1 MNANELVNILKSP
14 TSKVIFFGV
23 VLIGGALALIP
34 LLTRDDDPKAVKEET
49 ELTKEEKAPIEMGTE
64 IPRFKVEKQGNNA
77 GKTAG
82 RQAVPPPVINVAPGK
97 APVSGPEQKPSA
109 RELAD
114 RMHDRAEQNRNI
126 RHNPMMQNALRERVS
141 PPDGSAA
148 GRIYVLTAQKNG
160 GTAAE
165 KEVFLSERYAP
176 YGRLLNCKLVNTL
189 ESNVEGTPLIAMV
202 IEDLWWVNSKG
213 ERKLVI
219 PAGTEVHGKMGSC
232 VRNRMMAS
240 GNFVLV
246 WQLTS
251 GEVGMELQL
260 NGRVLEKSN
269 QAGNKN
275 LATITDMAAGI
286 PGRVMNNTN
295 LNEMLQY
302 TMAFVQ
308 GLSAGY
314 QTTRTFDNGSTIIRE
329 NDGST
334 KNALASAFQQMSEV
348 ALENISD
355 KINKESYYIR
365 VAAGTE
371 FYLYIEQVT
380 NVEKAAIADTA
391 LNNLAQ
397 LKQAQKNNR
406 DGEVDKLSQFHD
418 SLGKALPRSLKK
430 ELNLKGL

>member
-23 VLIGGALALIP
+23 ILIGGALALIP
-34 LLTRDDDPKAVKEET
+34 LLTRDDDPKAVKEEP

-64 IPRFKVEKQGNNA
+64 IPRFKVDKRSNSA
-77 GKTAG
+77 GKPVG
-82 RQAVPPPVINVAPGK
+82 RQVSPPPVINVAPTKK
-97 APVSGPEQKPSA
+97 AEVTGPEQKPSA
-109 RELAD
+109 RELAE
-114 RMHDRAEQNRNI
+114 RMRDRAEHNRIPRNTMP
-126 RHNPMMQNALRERVS
+126 RPAGAGERTS
-141 PPDGSAA
+141 SRSGNA
-148 GRIYVLTAQKNG
+148 GRIYALTAQKNG
-160 GTAAE
+160 GTAE

-213 ERKLVI
+213 ERKLII
-219 PAGTEVHGKMGSC
+219 PAGTEIHGKMGSC

-240 GNFVLV
+240 GNFILV

-251 GEVGMELQL
+251 GEVGMELQV

-286 PGRVMNNTN
+286 PGRVMNNNN

-308 GLSAGY
+308 GLSAGF
-314 QTTRTFDNGSTIIRE
+314 QTTRTYDNGSTIIQE

-380 NVEKAAIADTA
+380 NIEKAAIADSA

-397 LKQAQKNNR
+397 MKQARKSNR
-406 DGEVDKLSQFHD
+406 DEEVDKMSQLHD

-430 ELNLKGL
+430 ELNMKGL

>member
-14 TSKVIFFGV
+14 TSKVIFFGIL
-23 VLIGGALALIP
+23 LIGGALALIP
-34 LLTRDDDPKAVKEET
+34 LLTRDDDPQAVKEEA
-49 ELTKEEKAPIEMGTE
+49 ELTQEEKAPIEMGTE
-64 IPRFKVEKQGNNA
+64 IPRFKVEKQGNNE
-77 GKTAG
+77 GTAK
-82 RQAVPPPVINVAPGK
+82 QVSPPPVINVAPGK
-97 APVSGPEQKPSA
+97 AVASGPEQKPSA
-109 RELAD
+109 RELAE
-114 RMHDRAEQNRNI
+114 RMRVRAEQNRNI
-126 RHNPMMQNALRERVS
+126 RRNPVMQNILRDRVS
-141 PPDGSAA
+141 SPDGNTS
-148 GRIYVLTAQKNG
+148 GRIYVLTAQRNG
-160 GTAAE
+160 GTTTE

-176 YGRLLNCKLVNTL
+176 FGRLLNCKLVNTL

-213 ERKLVI
+213 ERKLII

-232 VRNRMMAS
+232 IRNRMMAS

-286 PGRVMNNTN
+286 PGRVMNNNN

-314 QTTRTFDNGSTIIRE
+314 QTTRTYDNGNTIIRE

-406 DGEVDKLSQFHD
+406 DGEVDKLSQFHE
-418 SLGKALPRSLKK
+418 SLGKALPKSLKR